1 MTIQPIGSHSVAL
14 YLTGEELRQYG
25 VSPVT
30 LTLEEARTV
39 TREACGRAGIALGGG
54 VEIEAYPEK
63 EGVMLFAFAREEL
76 PGWPIPRRP
85 MRRCRVR
92 RDPT

>member
-14 YLTGEELRQYG
+14 YLTGEELNQYG

-30 LTLEEARTV
+30 LTLEEAQAV
-39 TREACGRAGIALGGG
+39 TREACGRAGIALSGG
-54 VEIEAYPEK
+54 VEIEAYPDK
-63 EGVMLFAFAREEL
+63 DGVMLFACAREEL
-76 PGWPIPRRP
+76 PGRPIPRRP

-92 RDPT
+92 RNPT